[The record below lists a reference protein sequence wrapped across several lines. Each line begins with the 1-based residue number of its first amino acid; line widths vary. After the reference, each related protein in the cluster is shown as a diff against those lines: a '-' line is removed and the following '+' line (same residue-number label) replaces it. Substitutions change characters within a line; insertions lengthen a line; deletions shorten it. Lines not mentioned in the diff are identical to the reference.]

1 MDILEIVGDFVMDNF
16 ARKRVVVLGSTGS
29 VGSST
34 LDIIRKYPDRFEVLA
49 LTAAKNVDL
58 LLSQIEEFKPKLVV
72 VKSEREVKNLES
84 KLPEALSGIEI
95 WFGEKGYCTAASL
108 SDADIV
114 VSAIVGA
121 VGLLPTYEAVKAGK
135 VVALANKESMVI
147 AGEIITRLAKKTGA
161 TILPVDSEH
170 NAVFQVLQ
178 GHDSLH
184 LKRIILTASGGPF
197 FGKSKSEIES
207 VSPEVAL
214 KHPNWSMGSK
224 ITIDSATLMNKG
236 LELIEAKWLFDVPM
250 EMIDIVV
257 HPESIIHSMVEFVD
271 GSILAEMAVPD
282 MRIPIAYAL
291 SYPERL
297 NVGVKPLDLLQIGR
311 LTFLPPDEQ
320 KFPCLKLAKEA
331 CRVGHTMPT
340 VLNAANEEAVYAF
353 LNHRIGFYDIP
364 RLIESVMN
372 EHRIEQTGS
381 VEQVLSVD
389 AWARKRAQEILKEW
403 EVKRKY

>member
-1 MDILEIVGDFVMDNF
+1 
-16 ARKRVVVLGSTGS
+16 
-29 VGSST
+29 
-34 LDIIRKYPDRFEVLA
+34 
-49 LTAAKNVDL
+49 
-58 LLSQIEEFKPKLVV
+58 
-72 VKSEREVKNLES
+72 
-84 KLPEALSGIEI
+84 
-95 WFGEKGYCTAASL
+95 
-108 SDADIV
+108 
-114 VSAIVGA
+114 
-121 VGLLPTYEAVKAGK
+121 
-135 VVALANKESMVI
+135 
-147 AGEIITRLAKKTGA
+147 
-161 TILPVDSEH
+161 
-170 NAVFQVLQ
+170 
-178 GHDSLH
+178 
-184 LKRIILTASGGPF
+184 
-197 FGKSKSEIES
+197 
-207 VSPEVAL
+207 L

-297 NVGVKPLDLLQIGR
+297 NVGVKPLDLLQVGR